1 MDLNKSKRE
10 TKIHV
15 ATYTISQTKMIVNI
29 CHYGAWQKSADCYNH
44 EENVKA
50 NTLVYE

>member
-15 ATYTISQTKMIVNI
+15 ATYTISQTKMIVNMYVTMEHGRNQQI
-29 CHYGAWQKSADCYNH
+29 VTITKR
-44 EENVKA
+44 
-50 NTLVYE
+50 T